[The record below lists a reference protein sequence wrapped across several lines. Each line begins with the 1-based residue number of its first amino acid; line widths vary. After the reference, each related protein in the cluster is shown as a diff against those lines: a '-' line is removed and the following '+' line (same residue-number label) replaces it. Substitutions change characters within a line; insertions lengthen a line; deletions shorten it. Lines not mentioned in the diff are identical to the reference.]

1 MANSE
6 PNYVKEV
13 LSSQWNLAFI
23 GVMFLLMVII
33 NFVGF
38 GALLIGGEIAALLL
52 AQMPVVQHYIRLRA
66 QIDDKESAKL
76 KEQEIV
82 TSLPMQYS
90 NDFQSVK
97 QLCDEIEERWKSQGN
112 QGNYL
117 LSDLIN
123 KLGAFRFE
131 YARMLQAHS
140 LSSGRNAAELSR
152 RLQEELNQNEAA
164 LEREKSPKV
173 REVLSQNVRIIKQR
187 LQRTMQLG
195 DLLRLLAAR
204 LSVVK
209 NSLNLLHDE
218 VYSIADPTSVSSQ
231 VDNLLLTLDIDEE
244 LKATYED
251 VLGSDAKIPLSA
263 PQSQQNPNVQ
273 AQRQSN
279 ARRMK

>member
-13 LSSQWNLAFI
+13 LTSQWNLAFI
-23 GVMFLLMVII
+23 GIMFLLMVIV
-33 NFVGF
+33 NFLGF
-38 GALLIGGEIAALLL
+38 GALLLGGQVAAILI
-52 AQMPVVQHYIRLRA
+52 AQMPVVQHYLRLKA
-66 QIDDKESAKL
+66 QINDKENAQL

-82 TSLPMQYS
+82 ASLPMEYH

-97 QLCDEIEERWKSQGN
+97 QLCDAIEERWKLQGN

-140 LSSGRNAAELSR
+140 LSSNRNVAELTR
-152 RLQEELNQNEAA
+152 RLQNELQQNEDA
-164 LEREKSPKV
+164 LGREKSPKV
-173 REVLSQNVRIIKQR
+173 RDVLSQNVRIIKQR
-187 LQRTMQLG
+187 LQRTLQLG

-218 VYSIADPTSVSSQ
+218 VFTIADPTSVSSQ
-231 VDNLLLTLDIDEE
+231 VDNLLLTLNIDEE
-244 LKATYED
+244 LKATYEG
-251 VLGSDAKIPLSA
+251 VLGDSEEIALPV
-263 PQSQQNPNVQ
+263 QSGQNPNIQ

-279 ARRMK
+279 ARRIK

>member
-6 PNYVKEV
+6 PNYVKEI

-23 GVMFLLMVII
+23 GVMFLLMVIV
-33 NFVGF
+33 NFIGF
-38 GALLIGGEIAALLL
+38 GALLIGGEILALLI
-52 AQMPVVQHYIRLRA
+52 AQVPAVQHYIRLKA
-66 QIDDKESAKL
+66 QIDDKKNSKL
-76 KEQEIV
+76 KEQEMV
-82 TSLPMQYS
+82 LNLPPQYQ

-140 LSSGRNAAELSR
+140 LSSNRNVAQLVQ

-164 LEREKSPKV
+164 FEREKSPKV
-173 REVLSQNVRIIKQR
+173 REVLAQNVRIIKQR

-251 VLGSDAKIPLSA
+251 VLGSDTKIPLPA
-263 PQSQQNPNVQ
+263 PQSQQNPNAQ

-279 ARRMK
+279 ARRLK

>member
-6 PNYVKEV
+6 PNYVKEI

-23 GVMFLLMVII
+23 GVMFLLMVIV
-33 NFVGF
+33 NFIGF
-38 GALLIGGEIAALLL
+38 GALLIGGEILALLI
-52 AQMPVVQHYIRLRA
+52 AQVPAVQHYIRLKA
-66 QIDDKESAKL
+66 QIDDKENTKL
-76 KEQEIV
+76 KEQEMV
-82 TSLPMQYS
+82 LNLPPNYQ
-90 NDFQSVK
+90 NDFGSVK
-97 QLCDEIEERWKSQGN
+97 QICDEIEERWRTQGN

-140 LSSGRNAAELSR
+140 LSSNRNVLDLTR
-152 RLQEELNQNEAA
+152 RLQNELDQNEAA

-173 REVLSQNVRIIKQR
+173 RDVISQNIRIIKQR

-218 VYSIADPTSVSSQ
+218 VFSIADPTSVSSQ

-251 VLGSDAKIPLSA
+251 VLGDRHENLPPA
-263 PQSQQNPNVQ
+263 PNQQNPNIQ
-273 AQRQSN
+273 AQRQAN
-279 ARRMK
+279 TRKAK

>member
-6 PNYVKEV
+6 PNYVKEI

-23 GVMFLLMVII
+23 GVMFLLMVIV
-33 NFVGF
+33 NFIGF
-38 GALLIGGEIAALLL
+38 GALLIGGEILALLI
-52 AQMPVVQHYIRLRA
+52 AQVPAVQHYIRLKA
-66 QIDDKESAKL
+66 QIDDKENSKL
-76 KEQEIV
+76 KEQEMV
-82 TSLPMQYS
+82 LNLPPQYQ

-97 QLCDEIEERWKSQGN
+97 QLCDEIEERWRTQGN

-140 LSSGRNAAELSR
+140 LSSNRNAAELSR

-173 REVLSQNVRIIKQR
+173 CEVLAQNVRIIKQR

-251 VLGSDAKIPLSA
+251 VLGSDAKIPLPA

-279 ARRMK
+279 ARKIK

>member
-6 PNYVKEV
+6 PNYVKEIF
-13 LSSQWNLAFI
+13 SSQWNLAFI
-23 GVMFLLMVII
+23 GVMFLLMVIV
-33 NFVGF
+33 NFIGF
-38 GALLIGGEIAALLL
+38 GALLIGGEILALLI
-52 AQMPVVQHYIRLRA
+52 AQVPAVQHYIRLKA
-66 QIDDKESAKL
+66 QIDDKENSKL
-76 KEQEIV
+76 KEQEMV
-82 TSLPMQYS
+82 LNLPPNYQ

-97 QLCDEIEERWKSQGN
+97 QICDEIEERWRTQGN

-140 LSSGRNAAELSR
+140 LSANRNVAQLVQ
-152 RLQEELNQNEAA
+152 RLQSEMDQNEAA

-173 REVLSQNVRIIKQR
+173 REVISQNIRIIKQR

-195 DLLRLLAAR
+195 DLMRLLAAR

-218 VYSIADPTSVSSQ
+218 VFSIADPTSVSSQ

-251 VLGSDAKIPLSA
+251 VLGSDVKILCPRSKIRMCRRKG
-263 PQSQQNPNVQ
+263 
-273 AQRQSN
+273 RQT
-279 ARRMK
+279 REE